1 MTHRDLVCVVP
12 VDRKMSKA
20 MNWDRTL
27 PWQPLLTRLGE
38 VTRGRLILTDVLE
51 KPPVASKLT
60 SLSPTERNRFAKA
73 VDVQDG
79 WVDYTR

>member
-12 VDRKMSKA
+12 VDVKMSKA

-38 VTRGRLILTDVLE
+38 MTRGRLILTD
-51 KPPVASKLT
+51 PASAAPEAAALT
-60 SLSPTERNRFAKA
+60 LLSPAERKRFAKA
-73 VDVQDG
+73 VTVTEQY
-79 WVDYTR
+79 VDFTR